1 MESCTLVTVPT
12 DQFLFAD
19 KSWVT
24 PLILNVLLVGTGTY
38 PNADTISPC
47 VIGAAEVTRPLP
59 FTANLRNVLLPYTL
73 ELTVSNVSVTGDPVK
88 PDPSTSPV
96 KLND

>member
-1 MESCTLVTVPT
+1 M
-12 DQFLFAD
+12 
-19 KSWVT
+19 
-24 PLILNVLLVGTGTY
+24 
-38 PNADTISPC
+38 SPC

-88 PDPSTSPV
+88 PAPLTSPV